1 MLSKIKKLPW
11 YLKVRLHYF
20 FQWKIMQIQ
29 KIMVLNPISY
39 KIRPWLWKLA
49 GVNATGNFKVGY
61 DVYFDAGSADYIHI
75 EDDVWIASRSLI
87 LCHKRNLS
95 EYRYGGKYTDQ
106 LQTPRPVT
114 LKKGCSVGMG
124 SIIMPGVTVGEGA
137 IVAAGSIVTK
147 DVPPYSVVASPAA
160 VVIKEF
166 AKQD

>member
-1 MLSKIKKLPW
+1 
-11 YLKVRLHYF
+11 
-20 FQWKIMQIQ
+20 MQIQ

-106 LQTPRPVT
+106 PQTPRPVT
-114 LKKGCSVGMG
+114 LKKRLLGWHGFYHYARSNSRRGGYCRSRFYCDKGCS
-124 SIIMPGVTVGEGA
+124 SLFCSGV
-137 IVAAGSIVTK
+137 S
-147 DVPPYSVVASPAA
+147 SSSRN
-160 VVIKEF
+160 
-166 AKQD
+166 